1 MTAATNDDDFPVLSD
16 VLDSPTPTARPKR
29 SAPVA
34 AVASAKP
41 ATLPPAPP
49 PAPSSA
55 APALTAAELE
65 QFEQAVRD
73 QIMNGLNKRVDVML
87 QLRIDEIVQEVVGQT
102 ILTLAEELKQSLK
115 NSLADIVQRAVA
127 EEMGRVRTR
136 KQS

>member
-1 MTAATNDDDFPVLSD
+1 MTTATDDDDFPVLSD
-16 VLDSPTPTARPKR
+16 VLDSPTPAARPKR
-29 SAPVA
+29 SAPAA

-41 ATLPPAPP
+41 ATLPPAP
-49 PAPSSA
+49 STA

-73 QIMNGLNKRVDVML
+73 QIMNGLNKRVDIML
-87 QLRIDEIVQEVVGQT
+87 QLRINEIVQEVVGQT
-102 ILTLAEELKQSLK
+102 ILTLGEELKQSLK

-136 KQS
+136 KQG